1 MQIWDGCF
9 PLFICYSPSHET
21 GHHFVSLD
29 PVEPGG
35 AHAVVNWSFSIYQ
48 DNRGALA
55 PLLSLM
61 LPHPWPPQS
70 SSTEGSQPRRQASA
84 LGLPVWIPCSDGEEE
99 MVKLGWA
106 HGCET
111 TGCGRAGFQSCP
123 LQGPWSKCSLWPART
138 LVSALSWVP
147 HAFFPLAVPCGL

>member
-55 PLLSLM
+55 HLLSLM
-61 LPHPWPPQS
+61 LPHPWPPQ
-70 SSTEGSQPRRQASA
+70 EPP
-84 LGLPVWIPCSDGEEE
+84 LGPPISVHLCLCCPHAVPAQPCSPASLF
-99 MVKLGWA
+99 LG
-106 HGCET
+106 
-111 TGCGRAGFQSCP
+111 RVCP
-123 LQGPWSKCSLWPART
+123 LSLPASQGPP
-138 LVSALSWVP
+138 
-147 HAFFPLAVPCGL
+147 